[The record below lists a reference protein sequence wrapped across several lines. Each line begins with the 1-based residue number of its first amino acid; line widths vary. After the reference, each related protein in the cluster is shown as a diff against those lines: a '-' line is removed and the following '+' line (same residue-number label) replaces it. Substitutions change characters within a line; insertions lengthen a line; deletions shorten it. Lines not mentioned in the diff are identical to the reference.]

1 MPRPAGDRLRRFHL
15 ATQSAGSLASE
26 GAEPRDRLKIGRL
39 EPGDAGCGLRSLR
52 PGLLDV
58 QGGDQTCLNSPAGN
72 LEVVVLSAE
81 GAVRNDEP
89 RLRET
94 RVDVVCGDLASD
106 RGADT
111 LEIEQRRELFSPR
124 CLNAAPQ
131 SAK

>member
-1 MPRPAGDRLRRFHL
+1 ML
-15 ATQSAGSLASE
+15 AAVCARCARACSTSSE
-26 GAEPRDRLKIGRL
+26 ET
-39 EPGDAGCGLRSLR
+39 R
-52 PGLLDV
+52 PG
-58 QGGDQTCLNSPAGN
+58 LNSPAGD

-81 GAVRNDEP
+81 RAARDGEP